1 MFFRVFPWQNRTE
14 TTQTIGGLKMYQGIF
29 IDDQEADKDFA
40 LLMSTPGKKG
50 LTVKFQQPTEL
61 MTLANH
67 IVESPPAFVVLNY
80 RQQMPYAYKAEPLAQ
95 LLRSYSSE
103 NVTQDF
109 PIVLLSHEEDITG
122 FLNNV
127 TAHNLFDCL
136 FTKQEVAGDPEHR
149 QKMLSLVKGYRRM
162 IKKWHKKSERWATFF
177 GLNKEERGVV
187 AYQAIL
193 ELDKLKAPH
202 QVAQQ
207 ILHYVI
213 GRQGILLDKENV
225 LAQCGVAKESK
236 DIDTL
241 FEVLKQ
247 NKVIYSGVFSEGWP
261 RWWQHR
267 LWDWEKQVCDESLG
281 NLTARERV
289 ACLNEKLGL
298 NLSPAKSRWQE
309 HTDALFAYACDSCL
323 QPTEDQYSVA
333 AYDPL
338 PHTYIRGKRIC
349 WKCIETGEFKEQG
362 LEYNN
367 DEEFIVDLIL
377 KGEM

>member
-14 TTQTIGGLKMYQGIF
+14 ATHTQTIGGLKMFQGLF
-29 IDDQEADKDFA
+29 IDDQKAEQHFA
-40 LLMSTPGKKG
+40 SLMSTPGENG

-80 RQQMPYAYKAEPLAQ
+80 RQKMPYAYKAEPLAQ
-95 LLRSYSSE
+95 LLRSYTSE
-103 NVTQDF
+103 NVEKDF
-109 PIVLLSHEEDITG
+109 PIVLLSHEEDISG

-127 TAHNLFDCL
+127 TAHNLFVCL

-162 IKKWHKKSERWATFF
+162 IKNWRKKSERWATFF
-177 GLNKEERGVV
+177 GMNEEERVVV
-187 AYQAIL
+187 AYQAIR
-193 ELDKLKAPH
+193 ELDKLNAPH

-207 ILHYVI
+207 ILRYVI
-213 GRQGILLDKENV
+213 GRQGILLDKDNV
-225 LAQCGVAKESK
+225 LARIGITKESK
-236 DIDTL
+236 NVDTL
-241 FEVLKQ
+241 FEVLKKA
-247 NKVIYSGVFSEGWP
+247 KVIYSGVFSEGWP
-261 RWWQHR
+261 RWWRHR

-289 ACLNEKLGL
+289 ECLKEKLGL

-309 HTDALFAYACDSCL
+309 HIDALFAYACDSCH
-323 QPTEDQYSVA
+323 QPTEQQFSVA

-338 PHTYIRGKRIC
+338 PHTYIHT
-349 WKCIETGEFKEQG
+349 W
-362 LEYNN
+362 
-367 DEEFIVDLIL
+367 
-377 KGEM
+377 

>member
-177 GLNKEERGVV
+177 GL
-187 AYQAIL
+187 
-193 ELDKLKAPH
+193 
-202 QVAQQ
+202 
-207 ILHYVI
+207 
-213 GRQGILLDKENV
+213 
-225 LAQCGVAKESK
+225 
-236 DIDTL
+236 
-241 FEVLKQ
+241 
-247 NKVIYSGVFSEGWP
+247 
-261 RWWQHR
+261 RWWLIKLFWNWINSKRPIR
-267 LWDWEKQVCDESLG
+267 L
-281 NLTARERV
+281 
-289 ACLNEKLGL
+289 
-298 NLSPAKSRWQE
+298 PSRFC
-309 HTDALFAYACDSCL
+309 T
-323 QPTEDQYSVA
+323 
-333 AYDPL
+333 
-338 PHTYIRGKRIC
+338 
-349 WKCIETGEFKEQG
+349 
-362 LEYNN
+362 
-367 DEEFIVDLIL
+367 
-377 KGEM
+377 M